1 MFLQFTEDK
10 ERIKYGGSAFLELQY
25 CKAKRGT
32 EIKQLCAIHN
42 IRQRNELKRRNRSN
56 TTYF

>member
-25 CKAKRGT
+25 FKTQRGT

-42 IRQRNELKRRNRSN
+42 IRQRNE
-56 TTYF
+56 